1 MLSEKEIEQLYWTI
15 AREADEP
22 ENGDYTK
29 YYTHIKTVFLEAVK
43 RNYTQSEHKD
53 KMEIPAFS
61 ENFIKSFLG
70 NMQKIT
76 IRTLIFEMELCV
88 DCEELKGGTDEEKYH
103 DFADHLLLDPDYL
116 KEIYKEYPLMYED
129 ILRYLTLSA
138 KNICEVLNRFET
150 DIEEINLRF
159 FKGNPCQTIVKIDGA
174 NSDMHNG
181 GSTVLILE
189 LDQGEKLVYK
199 PRSLAMD
206 EAYRKFLLWT
216 CENIDMPYWWN
227 EVWNRGDYG
236 WCGLVTSTPCKSDN
250 EMKRYYERN
259 GILLC
264 VSYLLGSGDIHY
276 ENLIAHGEY
285 PVVIDLELAV
295 GSRGENISS
304 DEEVRRVFKESV
316 LQTGILPLYAW
327 NEAGEGVN
335 VGAMNGGGGQ
345 LLPLDIPVIVDAGT
359 IRMHVEYRRPRLK
372 EGKNLAT
379 LNGKFIQP
387 TEFFSEIKGGFEKT
401 YLFFEKNKE
410 EVSEKLRLFQGVRA
424 RYLVR
429 QTQEYSFL
437 FTAMHH
443 PNFLTAKKERSDLLC
458 EKICCNANPATEE
471 NKWIHMQEVQE
482 MERGD
487 IPYFWYDPYA
497 SDLYCGNE
505 ICRDYFF
512 EPVIKEVFGRLKRL
526 KQSDRKRQEK
536 LMRMALFLGE
546 KPVAG
551 ENFSIGKKDFG
562 TQKKTEINLSDAI
575 AKKCGEG
582 LEGLEGAIEDIPAGV
597 LIAEE
602 IGKILLNEAIWS
614 DDRKNVGWI
623 SIIMAGYRER
633 GYLIRPMGMYL
644 YDGLAGIAIFM
655 QRLARETGKKEYG
668 EVAELLIQ
676 KLFAYTK
683 SCMEKKQK
691 GQKEQKEQ
699 KPTGAFSGE
708 ASIALAYL
716 LLSLSDGR
724 AEFLDYL
731 KWQCEAMREL
741 FSKDT
746 HFDVL
751 GGNAG
756 AILVLLGAYE
766 ITGDQQYILWAKEA
780 GEFLVKDAA
789 SYKWGLGWVNS
800 LTNMALTGFAH
811 GAGGIM
817 LALAKLGYYSGD
829 KRFLDAAYR
838 AFLFEEHYFDE
849 RARDWKDLRFLE
861 EMREEEKTNP
871 TESMAWCHGWG
882 GIVMA
887 RTLAGRYTGGE
898 FQRKLKESSEA
909 VLRQKEGTEKY
920 SKGSNYCLCHGKYGN
935 AALYFASQKEETS
948 RKLEENIR
956 KELMGYKGKLQDIF
970 EMQECSNY
978 GLMAGI
984 TGIGYSCLCGAEE
997 VARILGIDFYHYR

>member
-1 MLSEKEIEQLYWTI
+1 MLSEKEIEQLCWTLTK
-15 AREADEP
+15 EADEP

-29 YYTHIKTVFLEAVK
+29 YYTHLKNVFLEAVK
-43 RNYTQSEHKD
+43 RNYIQSEHKH
-53 KMEIPAFS
+53 KMKFPVFS

-88 DCEELKGGTDEEKYH
+88 DCEELKGKTDKEKYR
-103 DFADHLLLDPDYL
+103 DFADRLLLDSDYL
-116 KEIYKEYPLMYED
+116 KEIYREYPLMYAD

-150 DIEEINLRF
+150 DVEEINLRF
-159 FKGNPCQTIVKIDGA
+159 FPENPCRNIVKIDGG
-174 NSDMHNG
+174 NSDIHNG

-206 EAYRKFLLWT
+206 EAYRAFLLWA
-216 CENIDMPYWWN
+216 CENIDMFYWWSK
-227 EVWNRGDYG
+227 VWDRGNYG
-236 WCGLVTSTPCKSDN
+236 WCGLVTSIPCKSDD
-250 EMKRYYERN
+250 EMKRYYQRN

-285 PVVIDLELAV
+285 PVIIDLELAV
-295 GSRGENISS
+295 GSRGENIFLG
-304 DEEVRRVFKESV
+304 EEVRRVFRESV

-345 LLPLDIPVIVDAGT
+345 LMPLDIPVIVDAGT

-387 TEFFSEIKGGFEKT
+387 TEFFQEIREGFERT

-410 EVSEKLRLFQGVRA
+410 KVAEKLKLFQGVRA

-429 QTQEYSFL
+429 QTQEYAFL

-443 PNFLTAKKERSDLLC
+443 PNFLTTEKERSDLLYQ
-458 EKICCNANPATEE
+458 KICCGVNSAEKE
-471 NKWIHMQEVQE
+471 MDWIHAQEIREIEQ
-482 MERGD
+482 GD
-487 IPYFWYDPYA
+487 IPYFWYNPYEA
-497 SDLYCGNE
+497 DLHCGNKVYKN
-505 ICRDYFF
+505 YFSK
-512 EPVIKEVFGRLKRL
+512 PVIEEVCGRLKRL
-526 KQSDRKRQEK
+526 KKSDMERQEK

-546 KPVAG
+546 KSAVNLPDAADKKSG
-551 ENFSIGKKDFG
+551 ESLEKSIKNSSVG
-562 TQKKTEINLSDAI
+562 IL
-575 AKKCGEG
+575 
-582 LEGLEGAIEDIPAGV
+582 V
-597 LIAEE
+597 AEE
-602 IGKILLNEAIWS
+602 IGEILLDEAIWS

-644 YDGLAGIAIFM
+644 YDGLAGIAVFM
-655 QRLARETGKKEYG
+655 QRLAKETGKKEYG
-668 EVAELLIQ
+668 EIAELLIQ
-676 KLFAYTK
+676 KLFAYTV
-683 SCMEKKQK
+683 SCTEKKQK
-691 GQKEQKEQ
+691 GQ

-708 ASIALAYL
+708 ASIAFAYL
-716 LLSLSDGR
+716 LLYLSDGR
-724 AEFLDYL
+724 AEFLNYL
-731 KWQCEAMREL
+731 KQHCKAMTEL

-746 HFDVL
+746 HYDVL

-756 AILVLLGAYE
+756 AVLVLLGAYE
-766 ITGDQQYILWAKEA
+766 VTGDKQYILWAKEA
-780 GEFLVKDAA
+780 GEFLLEGG
-789 SYKWGLGWVNS
+789 SLYEWGLGWVNS
-800 LTNMALTGFAH
+800 LTNAALTGFAH
-811 GAGGIM
+811 GASGIM

-829 KRFLDAAYR
+829 KKFLDAAYR

-849 RARDWKDLRFLE
+849 EAQDWKDLRFWDE
-861 EMREEEKTNP
+861 TKEQEKAHSAK
-871 TESMAWCHGWG
+871 SMAWCHGWG

-887 RTLAGRYTGGE
+887 RMLAGRYTDGE
-898 FQRKLKESSEA
+898 FQRKLKESAEA
-909 VLRQKEGTEKY
+909 VLKRKEFTEAKESVETVLRRKESAEAVLGQKEEPGEY
-920 SKGSNYCLCHGKYGN
+920 SEGENYCLCHGKCGN
-935 AALYFASQKEETS
+935 AALYFASQKEEVS
-948 RKLEENIR
+948 RKMEANIQ
-956 KELMGYKGKLQDIF
+956 KDFMGYKEELQDIF

-978 GLMAGI
+978 GLMGGI

-997 VARILGIDFYHYR
+997 TARILEIDFK